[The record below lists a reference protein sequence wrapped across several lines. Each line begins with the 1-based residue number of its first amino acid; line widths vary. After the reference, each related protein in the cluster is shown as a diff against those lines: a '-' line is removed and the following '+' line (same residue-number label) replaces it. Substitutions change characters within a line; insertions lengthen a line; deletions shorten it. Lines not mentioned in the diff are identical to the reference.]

1 MRKRIEQLP
10 MRAYDTR
17 NTGVSER
24 VLEVI
29 LDDPGVS
36 CRHITDRLGDVTGRQ
51 VSNSLAFLRR
61 TDQIVNLG
69 RHALGASWYP
79 KH

>member
-1 MRKRIEQLP
+1 MPEQQMP
-10 MRAYDTR
+10 MWSTR
-17 NTGVSER
+17 NTGVSAR

-36 CRHITDRLGDVTGRQ
+36 CKHITDRLGDVTGRQ

-61 TDQIVNLG
+61 TNQIVNLG
-69 RHALGASWYP
+69 GQSKGASWFPY
-79 KH
+79 H